1 MLFFTRPI
9 DSSRKK
15 FIENNVRP
23 KKGKETKS
31 ESAIRVASETKLQ
44 QNTYEQISA
53 LIYFKSCI
61 VTGKLHVLPSYLPV
75 LFAYC
80 SYKQTY
86 ILSSCKPCDAD
97 WHVTEE
103 VFRILLFHTFDSLQS
118 DERTRKENI
127 VVECT
132 LTLIR
137 CVLYVYV

>member
-75 LFAYC
+75 LFANC
-80 SYKQTY
+80 SYKHTY
-86 ILSSCKPCDAD
+86 ILSACKPNRVMLIGMSQRKYFAFYFSIPFI
-97 WHVTEE
+97 HFNRMRERE
-103 VFRILLFHTFDSLQS
+103 KRILWW
-118 DERTRKENI
+118 N
-127 VVECT
+127 VP
-132 LTLIR
+132 
-137 CVLYVYV
+137 